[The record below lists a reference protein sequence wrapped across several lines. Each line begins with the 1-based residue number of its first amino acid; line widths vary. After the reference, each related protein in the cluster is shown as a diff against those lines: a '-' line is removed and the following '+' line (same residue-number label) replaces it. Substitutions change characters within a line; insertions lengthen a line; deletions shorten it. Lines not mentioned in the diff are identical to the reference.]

1 MFARQTLYLI
11 AYNHNFGT
19 MVNLVVRTM
28 NQVYEFLVF
37 FFFTIM
43 LMSTILKSTGID
55 VVTFSDGLEG
65 GCPNRTSANN
75 FDDRVFILEENS
87 IWQYYIYTFWNAIG

>member
-1 MFARQTLYLI
+1 MMFTRQILYLI
-11 AYNHNFGT
+11 QYNHNFGT
-19 MVNLVVRTM
+19 MVNLVARTM

-55 VVTFSDGLEG
+55 VVTF
-65 GCPNRTSANN
+65 
-75 FDDRVFILEENS
+75 
-87 IWQYYIYTFWNAIG
+87 